1 MKYSLDGTNWTDI
14 TSSTDINLTGLS
26 VGTIKVVKK
35 GNGTTTIDS
44 DPQSITVTKAET
56 PNLTV
61 TQPTVVGG
69 KGTVATTTSHEYSS
83 DNGSTWTT
91 CTANQ
96 EFAVGT
102 YLIRVKASGTVLA
115 SGNQAVTINPIISV
129 TVTFKVVNGSWNEGE
144 GEAATADKTVT
155 LTGNVGDA
163 LKLSADQIPAVGNR
177 PSETYKTGSWNTTP
191 STETEITNDTTYT
204 YTYAAKEAAVV
215 TKAPEAKTLT
225 YTGSAQ
231 ELVTAGTAT
240 GGTMQYALGNAT
252 EATQPYTTSIP
263 TGTDAGTYYVWYKA
277 SGNSDY
283 EESEP
288 GCVEVTIRE
297 DGQPDNDEGNINVET
312 FTEDGAPDCGLE
324 VPDDTLDSLLTE
336 EEKERLNSGEAV
348 LFYLDVSNTDPSET
362 DKSLIESKL
371 KEISS
376 DAQVGMFFDM
386 SFYKQV
392 GNDPNPEKITDLNG
406 KKVNVLIDVPK
417 ELQNAESGKTRI
429 FYVVRIHNGVAEII
443 AESTNTPIPVESDK
457 FSTYA
462 ILYEDVEKSTGSSY
476 EHHHHICERGHIFNY
491 HVFQEPT
498 TETDGYA
505 GWVCD
510 RCGIQ
515 DPDHADYV
523 GPTGYIVL
531 SAFPVFNDTLE
542 KNIAAAPENGT
553 VSISTKRWMSVRRG
567 VLEALAARPDVTLS
581 ISFVYEG
588 SEYELTMKG
597 SDPALAEYLASSD
610 LFYGFIYLGNGFGLE
625 KKTAEVPQ
633 S

>member
-1 MKYSLDGTNWTDI
+1 MKKKRKLGRKLLSFLLTLVMVVGLMPGMSLTAYAAGTVTEVSTAAEFKSAINNGGDI
-14 TSSTDINLTGLS
+14 KLTGDFDLPLNSNLS
-26 VGTIKVVKK
+26 IEKAVIIDLNGHKINSCYWLIDAPATIKDSESGGEIINPSIFLVRNGSLTLEGGTLEFTGNGIDVYMGPFTMTGGTIKS
-35 GNGTTTIDS
+35 NGY
-44 DPQSITVTKAET
+44 SIWREGDNKVSIS
-56 PNLTV
+56 
-61 TQPTVVGG
+61 GG
-69 KGTVATTTSHEYSS
+69 
-83 DNGSTWTT
+83 
-91 CTANQ
+91 
-96 EFAVGT
+96 
-102 YLIRVKASGTVLA
+102 
-115 SGNQAVTINPIISV
+115 TINGDFEDSNGEIDITGGSFSFDPSALLKEGYSASKV
-129 TVTFKVVNGSWNEGE
+129 GDYWVVNAADDEGS
-144 GEAATADKTVT
+144 
-155 LTGNVGDA
+155 
-163 LKLSADQIPAVGNR
+163 S
-177 PSETYKTGSWNTTP
+177 
-191 STETEITNDTTYT
+191 
-204 YTYAAKEAAVV
+204 
-215 TKAPEAKTLT
+215 
-225 YTGSAQ
+225 
-231 ELVTAGTAT
+231 
-240 GGTMQYALGNAT
+240 
-252 EATQPYTTSIP
+252 
-263 TGTDAGTYYVWYKA
+263 
-277 SGNSDY
+277 
-283 EESEP
+283 
-288 GCVEVTIRE
+288 
-297 DGQPDNDEGNINVET
+297 GNINVKT
-312 FTEDGAPDCGLE
+312 RTEEGAPDCGLE

-336 EEKERLNSGEAV
+336 KEKERLNKGEAV
-348 LFYLDVSNTDPSET
+348 LFYLDVSPTDPSET

-392 GNDPNPEKITDLNG
+392 GDSDPEKITDLNG

-531 SAFPVFNDTLE
+531 SAFPVFNDTLV

-553 VSISTKRWMSVRRG
+553 VSISTKRWISVRRG

-581 ISFVYEG
+581 ISFVYEN
-588 SEYELTMKG
+588 EDYVLTIKG
-597 SDPALAEYLASSD
+597 SDPNLAGFTASGD